1 MTGRRRRA
9 STSSVETVDTSQI
22 RWRQESSV
30 VRSVPKATSSDDWPI
45 FELQDAIVLDKDGEK
60 IKNALH
66 AGHEGPFIVRGNLI
80 IDDPA
85 QRTHLIMRVRSA
97 TPLEIRRCT
106 SYSIGESPD
115 GKPLIWVSGQGGWY
129 EIDPCSAY
137 KPMYNKMCE
146 ATTMFYNMLDIYTDD
161 PPRKTKKVKN
171 SAVMDELDQYAAR
184 IGDGATRE
192 EVHERADEHSA
203 FFMDQFS
210 QDVDT
215 WKPTAFYKYITTK
228 HVELGHRIREAME
241 KLRLQ
246 VHSSDAEHSSREK
259 ARSRSIKSS
268 SVEVTDEKAVQAS
281 QRPRPA
287 STAPKTAEKPS
298 QEATPALVPVM
309 PLYVAGGQD
318 DAADSPLGS
327 ALAALEDVYSSAGA
341 SKTGMTYRQTL
352 TKLFFSRYFP
362 TYKDSRSGSYKQ
374 GVEDALHYYSKALV
388 ETLDPKYHT
397 HEIFSVLQELATTPF
412 QPRAYK
418 PSDFPIIL
426 VPRKSQPRKGTASL
440 QPSIDPSG
448 STEDH
453 PQHHSAVP
461 ETPRP
466 QGKRPT
472 RTPGKSAL
480 RPVNR
485 APKRPRDEFE
495 SDDDGSPGAK
505 RSHYFAE
512 DDSMDG
518 APDLNSQDEN
528 DTDNDAGADSGEA
541 KSKSGIELIKLVIRA
556 DRIPDSSPR
565 GPHDMWTC
573 DEQGCDYIVR
583 GGDQEECQQRI
594 QQHFRDH
601 EKQLARVN
609 LAVTEGARNHMPI
622 KYAYFPPFL
631 IQVCFDAP
639 LPRHSYPVPPLPL
652 PPPAPPRSPS
662 SLFPPM
668 AAAASQGTPASTPVS
683 PDLSGLAR
691 GRFRALVERFRRNN
705 NPRRGTAR
713 WKNHLLEKI
722 KQMRDEQD
730 QGVQPIKRKLI
741 V

>member
-9 STSSVETVDTSQI
+9 STSSVETVDGSQI
-22 RWRQESSV
+22 RWRQETSV

-45 FELQDAIVLDKDGEK
+45 FELQDAIVLDKDGEN

-85 QRTHLIMRVRSA
+85 QRTHLIMKVRGA
-97 TPLEIRRCT
+97 TPLEIRRCA

-115 GKPLIWVSGQGGWY
+115 GRPLIWVSGQGGWY
-129 EIDPCSAY
+129 EIDPCPAY

-146 ATTMFYNMLDIYTDD
+146 ATTMYYNILDIYTDD
-161 PPRKTKKVKN
+161 PPRKTKKLKN
-171 SAVMDELDQYAAR
+171 SSALDELDQVFHKYAAR
-184 IGDGATRE
+184 IGDGATLE
-192 EVHERADEHSA
+192 EVHERANEHSA
-203 FFMDQFS
+203 FFIDQFS

-215 WKPTAFYKYITTK
+215 WKSTGFYQYITTK
-228 HVELGHRIREAME
+228 HVELGNRIRDAME

-246 VHSSDAEHSSREK
+246 PYASDAEHSSRSMG
-259 ARSRSIKSS
+259 RSRSIKSS
-268 SVEVTDEKAVQAS
+268 SVEVPDSKAFQAS
-281 QRPRPA
+281 QRPRPTP
-287 STAPKTAEKPS
+287 TAPKRAEKPG
-298 QEATPALVPVM
+298 QEATPEPVPVM
-309 PLYVAGGQD
+309 SLYVRGGQD
-318 DAADSPLGS
+318 DAADSPLRS
-327 ALAALEDVYSSAGA
+327 ALAALEDVYSNTGA
-341 SKTGMTYRQTL
+341 SKNGMTYRAAL
-352 TKLFFSRYFP
+352 TKLYFNFYFP
-362 TYKDSRSGSYKQ
+362 TYKDSRPGSYKQ
-374 GVEDALHYYSKALV
+374 PVEDALHYYSKALV
-388 ETLDPKYHT
+388 ETLDPKYRT
-397 HEIFSVLQELATTPF
+397 HEIYSKLQELATAPF

-426 VPRKSQPRKGTASL
+426 VPRKSQPRKGTPA
-440 QPSIDPSG
+440 QPPPNVPSVSPG
-448 STEDH
+448 NHTH
-453 PQHHSAVP
+453 QPPAVT

-495 SDDDGSPGAK
+495 SDDNESPVAK
-505 RSHYFAE
+505 RSHYFVE

-528 DTDNDAGADSGEA
+528 DADDDTKET
-541 KSKSGIELIKLVIRA
+541 KSKFDIEPIKLVIRA
-556 DRIPDSSPR
+556 DRVPDSSPR

-573 DEQGCDYIVR
+573 DEQGCNYIVR

-609 LAVTEGARNHMPI
+609 LAMREGARNHMPI
-622 KYAYFPPFL
+622 
-631 IQVCFDAP
+631 
-639 LPRHSYPVPPLPL
+639 
-652 PPPAPPRSPS
+652 
-662 SLFPPM
+662 
-668 AAAASQGTPASTPVS
+668 
-683 PDLSGLAR
+683 
-691 GRFRALVERFRRNN
+691 
-705 NPRRGTAR
+705 
-713 WKNHLLEKI
+713 NHLLEKI
-722 KQMRDEQD
+722 KQMRGEQEE
-730 QGVQPIKRKLI
+730 GVQPIKRKLI